1 MPMPDGQDIQVRMCE
16 VKIGSGNDVLHAI
29 LGSCVGIGLLWRRRG
44 LYGMAHCLLPEP
56 PHAST
61 TEGAKYVTGAMPA
74 LLSMMALAPRQQE
87 EVEAVIAG
95 GACMV
100 QHATP
105 PRHGLIGEQN
115 ARMAQ
120 RLLAQ
125 TRIKVVHVEV
135 GGESGRQLV
144 IDCAQHQ
151 FAVRTIGRTA

>member
-1 MPMPDGQDIQVRMCE
+1 MSEGQDIQVRMCE
-16 VKIGSGNDVLHAI
+16 VKVGSGKDVLRAI

-44 LYGMAHCLLPEP
+44 IYGMAHCLLPEP
-56 PHAST
+56 PHSSP
-61 TEGAKYVTGAMPA
+61 ELGAKYVTGAMPT
-74 LLSMMALAPRQQE
+74 LLSMMELERRQQE

-100 QHATP
+100 QHAVM
-105 PRHGLIGEQN
+105 PRHGMIGEQN

-120 RLLAQ
+120 RLLAE
-125 TRIKVVHVEV
+125 TRIKVVHVDV

-151 FAVRTIGRTA
+151 FAVRTIGRTT

>member
-1 MPMPDGQDIQVRMCE
+1 MPDGQDIQVRMCE
-16 VKIGSGNDVLHAI
+16 VRVGGGSDVLRAI

-44 LYGMAHCLLPEP
+44 LYGLAHCLLPEP
-56 PHAST
+56 PQVPAG
-61 TEGAKYVTGAMPA
+61 EGAKYVTGALPT
-74 LLSMMALAPRQQE
+74 LLSMMELDRRHQD

-120 RLLAQ
+120 RLLAE
-125 TRIKVVHVEV
+125 TNIRVLHVEV
-135 GGESGRQLV
+135 GGQSGRQLL

-151 FAVRTIGRTA
+151 FAVKTIGRTT

>member
-1 MPMPDGQDIQVRMCE
+1 MPDGADIQVRMCE
-16 VKIGSGNDVLHAI
+16 VKIGSGDDVLRAI

-44 LYGMAHCLLPEP
+44 LYGMAHCLLPESP
-56 PHAST
+56 QDAPGD
-61 TEGAKYVTGAMPA
+61 GAKYVTGAVPT
-74 LLSMMALAPRQQE
+74 LLSMMELDRARQD

-100 QHATP
+100 QHAKA

-115 ARMAQ
+115 ARMALQ
-120 RLLAQ
+120 LLAQ

-135 GGESGRQLV
+135 GGDSGRQLV

-151 FAVRTIGRTA
+151 FVVKTIGRAT

>member
-1 MPMPDGQDIQVRMCE
+1 MPDGNDIQVRMCE
-16 VKIGSGNDVLHAI
+16 VKLGSGNDVLRAI
-29 LGSCVGIGLLWRRRG
+29 LGSCVGIGLLWRKRG
-44 LYGMAHCLLPEP
+44 LYAMAHCLLPEP
-56 PHAST
+56 PQVPAG
-61 TEGAKYVTGAMPA
+61 EGAKYVTDAVPT
-74 LLSMMALAPRQQE
+74 LFSMMGLERARQD

-120 RLLAQ
+120 QLLAQ
-125 TRIKVVHVEV
+125 TRIKLVHVDV

-151 FAVRTIGRTA
+151 FVVKTIGRST

>member
-1 MPMPDGQDIQVRMCE
+1 MPDGQDIQVRMCE
-16 VKIGSGNDVLHAI
+16 VKVGSGRDMLRAI

-44 LYGMAHCLLPEP
+44 IYGMAHCLLPES
-56 PHAST
+56 PHESPGH
-61 TEGAKYVTGAMPA
+61 GAKYVTGAMPT
-74 LLSMMALAPRQQE
+74 LLSMMELGRSQQD

-100 QHATP
+100 QHTVM

-120 RLLAQ
+120 RLLAE
-125 TRIKVVHVEV
+125 TRIRVVHVDV

-151 FAVRTIGRTA
+151 FAVKTIGRTT

>member
-1 MPMPDGQDIQVRMCE
+1 MPDGQDIQVRMCE
-16 VKIGSGNDVLHAI
+16 VRTGSGNDVLRAI
-29 LGSCVGIGLLWRRRG
+29 LGSCVGIALMWRKRG
-44 LYGMAHCLLPEP
+44 LYAMAHCLLPDAPQP
-56 PHAST
+56 PAG
-61 TEGAKYVTGAMPA
+61 EGAKYVTGAVPT
-74 LLSMMALAPRQQE
+74 LLSMMGLDQARQG

-120 RLLAQ
+120 QLLAQ
-125 TRIKVVHVEV
+125 TRIKLVHVDV
-135 GGESGRQLV
+135 GGENGRQLV

-151 FAVRTIGRTA
+151 FVVKTIGRT

>member
-1 MPMPDGQDIQVRMCE
+1 MSDPQDIQVRMCE
-16 VKIGSGNDVLHAI
+16 VKVGSGNDMLRAI
-29 LGSCVGIGLLWRRRG
+29 LGSCVGIGLLWRKRG
-44 LYGMAHCLLPEP
+44 LYGMAHCLLPES
-56 PHAST
+56 PHEPAG
-61 TEGAKYVTGAMPA
+61 EGAKYVTGAVPT
-74 LLSMMALAPRQQE
+74 LLSMMGMERARQD

-120 RLLAQ
+120 RLLAE
-125 TRIKVVHVEV
+125 TKIKVVHVDV
-135 GGESGRQLV
+135 GGESGRQLI

-151 FAVRTIGRTA
+151 FVVKTIGRTT

>member
-1 MPMPDGQDIQVRMCE
+1 MPSAGQDIQVRMCE
-16 VKIGSGNDVLHAI
+16 VKLGCGSDVLHAI
-29 LGSCVGIGLLWRRRG
+29 LGSCVGIALLWRNRG
-44 LYGMAHCLLPEP
+44 LYALAHCLLPEP
-56 PHAST
+56 PQAPAG
-61 TEGAKYVTGAMPA
+61 EGAKYVTGAVPT
-74 LLSMMALAPRQQE
+74 LLSMLELERKQQD

-120 RLLAQ
+120 KLLAE
-125 TRIKVVHVEV
+125 TRIRIVHVDV

-151 FAVRTIGRTA
+151 FAIKTIGRAT

>member
-1 MPMPDGQDIQVRMCE
+1 MPDGQDIQVRMCE
-16 VKIGSGNDVLHAI
+16 VKVGSGTDVLRAI
-29 LGSCVGIGLLWRRRG
+29 LGSCVGIGLLWRKRG
-44 LYGMAHCLLPEP
+44 LYAMAHCLLPEP
-56 PHAST
+56 PQAPAG
-61 TEGAKYVTGAMPA
+61 EGAKYVTGAVPT
-74 LLSMMALAPRQQE
+74 LLSMMEVGRSQQD

-120 RLLAQ
+120 RLLAE
-125 TRIKVVHVEV
+125 TKIKVVHVEV
-135 GGESGRQLV
+135 GGESGRVLV

-151 FAVRTIGRTA
+151 FAVKTIGRTT

>member
-1 MPMPDGQDIQVRMCE
+1 MPDGQDIQVRMCE
-16 VKIGSGNDVLHAI
+16 ARLGSGNDVLRAI

-44 LYGMAHCLLPEP
+44 IYGMAHCLLPES
-56 PHAST
+56 PHAAPL
-61 TEGAKYVTGAMPA
+61 EGAKYVTGAMPT
-74 LLSMMALAPRQQE
+74 LMSMMGLERKCQD

-100 QHATP
+100 QHITI

-120 RLLAQ
+120 RLLAE
-125 TRIKVVHVEV
+125 TRIRVVHVDV

-151 FAVRTIGRTA
+151 FAVRTIGRTT